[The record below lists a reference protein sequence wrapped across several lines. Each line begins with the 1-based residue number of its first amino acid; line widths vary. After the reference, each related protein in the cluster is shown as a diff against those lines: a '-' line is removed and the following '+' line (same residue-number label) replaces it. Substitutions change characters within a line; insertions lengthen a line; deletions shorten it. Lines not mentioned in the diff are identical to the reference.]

1 MNGYSKMKIIGDTK
15 SRSIDFSSDLFP
27 SSPSLS
33 ETRNP
38 KPEIPESNLE
48 ELIKSNPLTKT
59 KNTTSN
65 SNKTQDSFS
74 FSEQEE
80 EEEEEDQVCNINYN
94 NNNNDGE
101 KFGSHIKL
109 SRNST
114 VSASSAASH
123 ALQYTVK
130 RAFSIRRSSSVSERY
145 SRIHDQSVTETSP
158 IEDEDLADKKK
169 KKKKKKTKSSKS
181 KIIKACKKL
190 FGL

>member
-1 MNGYSKMKIIGDTK
+1 MNGYSKMKIISDTK
-15 SRSIDFSSDLFP
+15 SRSIDLSSDLFP
-27 SSPSLS
+27 SSPSVS
-33 ETRNP
+33 ETRNS
-38 KPEIPESNLE
+38 KPEIPETNLE
-48 ELIKSNPLTKT
+48 ELIKRNPLTKT
-59 KNTTSN
+59 NNATSN
-65 SNKTQDSFS
+65 SNKTQDSFP
-74 FSEQEE
+74 FSEQQQEE
-80 EEEEEDQVCNINYN
+80 EDEEEDQVCNINYN
-94 NNNNDGE
+94 NYNNNGE

-130 RAFSIRRSSSVSERY
+130 RAFSMRRSSSVSERY
-145 SRIHDQSVTETSP
+145 SRIHDQSVTVTSP

-169 KKKKKKTKSSKS
+169 KKSSKS

>member
-59 KNTTSN
+59 NNTTSN
-65 SNKTQDSFS
+65 RNKTQDSFS
-74 FSEQEE
+74 FSEQE

-109 SRNST
+109 RRNST

-130 RAFSIRRSSSVSERY
+130 RAFSMRRSSSVSERY
-145 SRIHDQSVTETSP
+145 SRIHDQSVTVTSP
-158 IEDEDLADKKK
+158 FEDEDLAEKKK
-169 KKKKKKTKSSKS
+169 RKKKTKISKS